1 MELLSQIFSWLS
13 DHEAGISAV
22 VGIAVLTGILFAGA
36 RSLLR
41 RRIET
46 FRDKSPG
53 AGVAEASAATTPSHP
68 EPDSLTVPG
77 FEGRPAIAILPFD
90 NLSGDPEQEYFA
102 DGIVEDLITRLSAW
116 RYLPVI
122 ARNSSFTYKGRAV
135 DVKQVSRELGVRY
148 VVDGSVRRSGEQE
161 PAAAELFDDGFL
173 SIDHAG
179 QRASVRGHPLELT
192 PTEMRLLVALATRP
206 GMVLGAN
213 QLLEAAW
220 GDSTGTGSDR
230 VKYAV
235 LRLRRKLAEA
245 DGDEAAGALETLRG
259 FGYRYQRPMT

>member
-1 MELLSQIFSWLS
+1 VSATVLLVEDAADIRLAVRTVLRRAGMRVVETPDGRSGLRALFDDRPDMVILDIGLPDMDGWEVLERVRDVSDVPVLILTARGLETDKVRGLRSGADDYLTKPYGNQELLARV
-13 DHEAGISAV
+13 EA
-22 VGIAVLTGILFAGA
+22 
-36 RSLLR
+36 LL
-41 RRIET
+41 
-46 FRDKSPG
+46 
-53 AGVAEASAATTPSHP
+53 
-68 EPDSLTVPG
+68 
-77 FEGRPAIAILPFD
+77 
-90 NLSGDPEQEYFA
+90 
-102 DGIVEDLITRLSAW
+102 
-116 RYLPVI
+116 
-122 ARNSSFTYKGRAV
+122 
-135 DVKQVSRELGVRY
+135 
-148 VVDGSVRRSGEQE
+148 RRSGEQE

>member
-1 MELLSQIFSWLS
+1 MSATVLLVEDAADIRLAVRTVLRRAGMRVVETPDGRSGLRALFDDRPDMVILDIGLPDMDGWEVLERVRDVSDVPVLILTARGLETDKVRGLRSGADDYLTKPYGNQELLARV
-13 DHEAGISAV
+13 EA
-22 VGIAVLTGILFAGA
+22 
-36 RSLLR
+36 LL
-41 RRIET
+41 
-46 FRDKSPG
+46 
-53 AGVAEASAATTPSHP
+53 
-68 EPDSLTVPG
+68 
-77 FEGRPAIAILPFD
+77 
-90 NLSGDPEQEYFA
+90 
-102 DGIVEDLITRLSAW
+102 
-116 RYLPVI
+116 
-122 ARNSSFTYKGRAV
+122 
-135 DVKQVSRELGVRY
+135 
-148 VVDGSVRRSGEQE
+148 RRSGEQE